1 MIPLI
6 HEAMCARCSRRIT
19 NASGRCAKFVLACVL
34 WLNIPLSAYAA
45 AVLLQSQD
53 SGAKSAPIPA
63 TQQPAG
69 SPNSHAP
76 AASESTSLK
85 KAVHQKKVITEDDLA
100 KPSESVS
107 LDNLEGEEN
116 NPACDHAC
124 EAELRAEMGF
134 GPEREAEFR
143 NQLTLARHDI
153 SYDKV
158 WTSNLQDALQ
168 AASEYC
174 DIQRQVD
181 KIVGKG
187 ASEYT
192 RNDVHSRFAER
203 ENKLKSQ
210 YRNATGL
217 LTQHIETVQRF
228 APFRA
233 TIMQYQK
240 NGAIAHACPDYPLP

>member
-1 MIPLI
+1 LSPY
-6 HEAMCARCSRRIT
+6 T
-19 NASGRCAKFVLACVL
+19 ASG
-34 WLNIPLSAYAA
+34 
-45 AVLLQSQD
+45 LQQLQD
-53 SGAKSAPIPA
+53 SGAKPAPTPA
-63 TQQPAG
+63 AQQTAG
-69 SPNSHAP
+69 SPNPQLPQAS
-76 AASESTSLK
+76 AATPLK

-100 KPSESVS
+100 KPAETVS
-107 LDNLEGEEN
+107 LDNLDGEEN

-124 EAELRAEMGF
+124 EAELRAELRF

-187 ASEYT
+187 AVSQYT

-210 YRNATGL
+210 YRNAMGL

-228 APFRA
+228 APLRA
-233 TIMQYQK
+233 TIMQYQM
-240 NGAIAHACPDYPLP
+240 NGAIAHACPDYALP